1 MLLIQNAQVVSPAE
15 GLAGTFDIQI
25 SEDGRIEKILP
36 PSSPSTAT
44 SSECRVSA
52 EIDGTPRV
60 IDANGYM
67 LFPGFI
73 DLHVHLREPGFSDK
87 ETIATGTAACA
98 KGGFTTVVCMPNTRP
113 ALHSAEVLEQLAGI
127 VEKDAVIDV
136 LPCGAITKDIKG
148 EQLAPHDELVKAGA
162 VALSDDGRTTM
173 NNDYMLD
180 AYESSRRLHIPVMTH
195 SEDHSITDK
204 LGGASSPAE
213 AEDNIVLRDIQL
225 LPEGAHL
232 HVCHVSTKGAIRAIA
247 DGKKSGKHVTG
258 EATPHH
264 FGLDLTMVDPL
275 DPMSKVNPPIRT
287 PEDRKA
293 VIEALRSGEL
303 DCISTDHAPHEAET
317 KQREF
322 NKCTMGIS
330 GAETAFSVAHTEL
343 VINEGFSYE
352 RLVELMSERPAEIL
366 GLTDRGKIKEGFLA
380 DFVIVDP
387 KQEVTV
393 DSQTFLSK
401 GKNTPFQGRKYRG
414 AVVYTIKKGQIVYA
428 HR

>member
-1 MLLIQNAQVVSPAE
+1 MLLIKNAQVVSPAE
-15 GLAGTFDIQI
+15 HLKGCFDIRI
-25 SEDGRIEKILP
+25 SEDGKIQKI
-36 PSSPSTAT
+36 SPATAD
-44 SSECRVSA
+44 V
-52 EIDGTPRV
+52 TPEQSHADQI
-60 IDANGYM
+60 IDATGKL

-98 KGGFTTVVCMPNTRP
+98 KGGFTTVVCMPNTKP
-113 ALHSAEVLEQLAGI
+113 ALHSVEVLDDLHRLIER
-127 VEKDAVIDV
+127 DAVIDV
-136 LPCGAITKDIKG
+136 LPCGAITKEIRG
-148 EQLAPHDELVKAGA
+148 EELAPHDELVRAGA

-173 NNDYMLD
+173 NNDYMLE
-180 AYESSRRLHIPVMTH
+180 AYESSKRLGVPVMTH
-195 SEDHSITDK
+195 SEDHNITDK

-213 AEDNIVLRDIQL
+213 AEDNIVVRDIEL
-225 LPEGAHL
+225 LPTGAHL
-232 HVCHVSTKGAIRAIA
+232 HVCHVSTAGAIRAIA
-247 DGKKSGKHVTG
+247 EGKKHGKHVTG

-264 FGLDLTMVDPL
+264 IGLDLTMVNPL

-293 VIEALRSGEL
+293 VIEALRNGDL

-330 GAETAFSVAHTEL
+330 GAETAFAVAHTEL
-343 VINEGFSYE
+343 VLNEGFSYE
-352 RLVELMSERPAEIL
+352 RLVELMSERPAELL
-366 GLTDRGKIKEGFLA
+366 GLKDRGRIKEGSLA
-380 DFVIVDP
+380 DLVIVDP
-387 KQEVTV
+387 DEEMIV
-393 DSQTFLSK
+393 DSATFVSK

-414 AVVYTIKKGQIVYA
+414 VVQYTIKRGKVVYA